1 MRVLRI
7 GIKSAEDGKIEV
19 SHMAVVREGTGI
31 VEDPWNTVM
40 NALRAKTAMTDGSW
54 QDGFDYVLDFR
65 LAPATGFP
73 YGLNFELG

>member
-1 MRVLRI
+1 MRV
-7 GIKSAEDGKIEV
+7 IKVNIRPKDGNELEV
-19 SHMAVVREGTGI
+19 FRMEVLQEGTGI

>member
-1 MRVLRI
+1 MRVLKI
-7 GIKSAEDGKIEV
+7 GIKSAEDGRIEV
-19 SHMAVVREGTGI
+19 SRMSVIQEGTNI
-31 VEDPWNTVM
+31 VEDPWDTVM
-40 NALRAKTAMTDGSW
+40 NVLRIKTAMTDGSW